1 MFNIITGI
9 NGSKTLTKHISCE
22 CKCNFDGA
30 RCNSNQW
37 WNNDKYRRECSKH
50 HLCEKDYVWN
60 PATCNCNNV
69 KYLAIIRN
77 ESVMITCNEVLDV
90 EETNFNEKNII
101 FKTQNF
107 YILRDFLL
115 TAIALLIGV
124 SIYSYLQYLML
135 FTVFTVKILSQ
146 TIDI

>member
-1 MFNIITGI
+1 
-9 NGSKTLTKHISCE
+9 
-22 CKCNFDGA
+22 
-30 RCNSNQW
+30 
-37 WNNDKYRRECSKH
+37 
-50 HLCEKDYVWN
+50 
-60 PATCNCNNV
+60 
-69 KYLAIIRN
+69 
-77 ESVMITCNEVLDV
+77 MITRNEVLDV

-101 FKTQNF
+101 CKTQNF

-146 TIDI
+146 TIDT

>member
-1 MFNIITGI
+1 
-9 NGSKTLTKHISCE
+9 
-22 CKCNFDGA
+22 
-30 RCNSNQW
+30 
-37 WNNDKYRRECSKH
+37 
-50 HLCEKDYVWN
+50 
-60 PATCNCNNV
+60 
-69 KYLAIIRN
+69 
-77 ESVMITCNEVLDV
+77 MITCNEVLDV

-101 FKTQNF
+101 CKTQNF